1 MAHEFACF
9 TAQLPLHPSI
19 GSIFELVDE
28 SIIHRLIHVLRLQQ
42 DQTIILF
49 NAYISARCTVR
60 TIHKR
65 AIQFVI
71 ESIEPIAR
79 IEPELTLCIAV
90 LKKESLSEAV
100 YNAAEL
106 GVTTIRLVNTQHIQ
120 RSFMG
125 ATELRKLQLTAIA
138 AAEQSKNFAIPTIVP
153 PVNLA
158 QVIQELVGT
167 TTTKIVCD
175 VNGTSIIKYLAGLQE
190 NQTRHITVMVG
201 PEADFSMQER
211 NTLQA
216 SGFVS
221 CRLTPT
227 ILRSTQAVSV
237 CCGVIRSL

>member
-9 TAQLPLHPSI
+9 TAQLPLHPSV
-19 GSIFELVDE
+19 GSIFELIDE
-28 SIIHRLIHVLRLQQ
+28 HIIHRLIHVLRIQQ

-49 NAYISARCTVR
+49 NTQISARCTVHA
-60 TIHKR
+60 IHKR

-71 ESIEPIAR
+71 ENIEAIAR

-100 YNAAEL
+100 YNATEL
-106 GVTTIRLVNTQHIQ
+106 GVTTIRLINTLHIQ

-158 QVIQELVGT
+158 QVIQELPGA
-167 TTTKIVCD
+167 TTKIVCD

-190 NQTRHITVMVG
+190 NQTRHIAVMVG

-216 SGFVS
+216 AGFVS